1 MEATSNF
8 NGGGGGGG
16 EVRSVNVVYF
26 LSRHSGRIEHPHL
39 LRIHRLRRDRV
50 YLRDVKR
57 WLSEFRGK
65 DLPETF
71 TWSYKR
77 RYRGG
82 YVWQDVMD
90 GDLLTPCSDNE
101 YVLKGSEIA
110 NHASDEKAA
119 PPVAKAKIS
128 AEEAVGAET
137 LQMVPLGEQV
147 SPKAPAA
154 EVDGDTSLEEEV
166 SKFQIGNGKPK
177 IAKEED
183 KRSEAPAIVDHG
195 DENRDQVNKGRGHN
209 NSGNKPETTATSRVL
224 RNILRCKSSVKTKDE
239 GLRAV
244 RRREKEQHA
253 GGRRQG

>member
-1 MEATSNF
+1 MEATSKF
-8 NGGGGGGG
+8 NGGGG
-16 EVRSVNVVYF
+16 EVRTVNVVYF

-77 RYRGG
+77 RYRGA

-90 GDLLTPCSDNE
+90 GDLLTPFSDNE

-110 NHASDEKAA
+110 NHPGDEKAA
-119 PPVAKAKIS
+119 APPAAKAKIS
-128 AEEAVGAET
+128 AEEAVGDET
-137 LQMVPLGEQV
+137 LQM
-147 SPKAPAA
+147 APAA
-154 EVDGDTSLEEEV
+154 EADGEEV
-166 SKFQIGNGKPK
+166 SKFQIGNDEPK
-177 IAKEED
+177 IEKEEED
-183 KRSEAPAIVDHG
+183 KRLEVSAIVEHG
-195 DENRDQVNKGRGHN
+195 DENGDHVNEGCGGHN
-209 NSGNKPETTATSRVL
+209 NSGNKPDKRATSRVL

-239 GLRAV
+239 GLRAAV

>member
-110 NHASDEKAA
+110 NHASDEKA
-119 PPVAKAKIS
+119 
-128 AEEAVGAET
+128 
-137 LQMVPLGEQV
+137 
-147 SPKAPAA
+147 